1 MRKIWIALLVMVPC
15 LFARGDEKNCREV
28 SGGIVTNVLNES
40 GTVTL
45 PGESKGFVATT
56 LGTVTG
62 DLRGAIG
69 VYFFTIMGVG
79 GPKVVATV
87 HHHWVTEAGDT
98 IFLQDA
104 TATAY
109 QVGTLA
115 GVYAVGDDSYTV
127 NIIGGT
133 GRFAN
138 ATGTLKLLGALDLN
152 NGTVV
157 LRYKGEI
164 CFAEP
169 DEH

>member
-1 MRKIWIALLVMVPC
+1 MRKIFIVLLVMAPC
-15 LFARGDEKNCREV
+15 LFAYGDEKNCKEV

-40 GTVTL
+40 GTVTI
-45 PGESKGFVATT
+45 PGETKSFVATT

-69 VYFFTIMGVG
+69 VYFFTITGVG

-104 TATAY
+104 TATAF

-115 GVYAVGDDSYTV
+115 GVYAVGDNSYTI

-133 GRFAN
+133 GRFAD
-138 ATGTLKLLGALDLN
+138 ATGKISTSGVLDVSQ
-152 NGTVV
+152 GKVV
-157 LRYKGEI
+157 LRYQGEI
-164 CFAEP
+164 CFARP
-169 DEH
+169 EH

>member
-1 MRKIWIALLVMVPC
+1 VEGLSLTFSTK
-15 LFARGDEKNCREV
+15 
-28 SGGIVTNVLNES
+28 S

-69 VYFFTIMGVG
+69 VYFFTITGVG
-79 GPKVVATV
+79 GPKVIATV

-98 IFLQDA
+98 IFLEDA
-104 TATAY
+104 TATSY

-133 GRFAN
+133 GRFAG
-138 ATGTLKLLGALDLN
+138 ATGKISTSGVLDVN
-152 NGTVV
+152 QGKVV
-157 LRYKGEI
+157 LRYQGQI
-164 CFAEP
+164 CFAHP
-169 DEH
+169 EH

>member
-1 MRKIWIALLVMVPC
+1 
-15 LFARGDEKNCREV
+15 
-28 SGGIVTNVLNES
+28 
-40 GTVTL
+40 
-45 PGESKGFVATT
+45 
-56 LGTVTG
+56 
-62 DLRGAIG
+62 
-69 VYFFTIMGVG
+69 MGVG

-133 GRFAN
+133 GRFAD
-138 ATGTLKLLGALDLN
+138 ATGTISTSGVLDVN
-152 NGTVV
+152 QGKVV
-157 LRYKGEI
+157 LRYQGEI
-164 CFAEP
+164 CFAQPEQ
-169 DEH
+169 

>member
-1 MRKIWIALLVMVPC
+1 MRKIWIALLVMTPW
-15 LFARGDEKNCREV
+15 LFAYGDEKNCQEV

-40 GTVTL
+40 GSVTL
-45 PGESKGFVATT
+45 PGETKGFVSTT

-69 VYFFTIMGVG
+69 VYFFTITGVG

-104 TATAY
+104 TATSY

-127 NIIGGT
+127 SIIGGT
-133 GRFAN
+133 GRFAG
-138 ATGTLKLLGALDLN
+138 ATGKISTSGVLDV
-152 NGTVV
+152 GQGKVV
-157 LRYKGEI
+157 LRYQGQI
-164 CFAEP
+164 CFAHP
-169 DEH
+169 EH